1 MDFLARHRVT
11 LNFPKLEMHLKRR
24 TTDLPDDESDMSG
37 LSIIRK
43 GEATV
48 VYWVDREGAAER
60 AGVKAGDVLLKV
72 NSRPAKELELWEIK
86 NMLAAGDGKEVR
98 LTVQR
103 GSKTKR
109 FTIVLKRK
117 L

>member
-1 MDFLARHRVT
+1 VGRD
-11 LNFPKLEMHLKRR
+11 
-24 TTDLPDDESDMSG
+24 S
-37 LSIIRK
+37 
-43 GEATV
+43 
-48 VYWVDREGAAER
+48 AAER
-60 AGVKAGDVLLKV
+60 AGVKAGDVVLKL
-72 NSRPAKELELWEIK
+72 NGRPAKELELWEIR